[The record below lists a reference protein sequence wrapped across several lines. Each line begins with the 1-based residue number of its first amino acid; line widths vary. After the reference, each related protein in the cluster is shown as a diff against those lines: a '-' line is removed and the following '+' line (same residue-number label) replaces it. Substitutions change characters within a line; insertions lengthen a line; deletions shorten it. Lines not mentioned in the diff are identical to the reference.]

1 MEFGNQVDNS
11 KLTPEF
17 HQGGQGQQVATDNN
31 QQQNLNQNVEAP
43 QGGQANN
50 AGNQI
55 QNNNNN
61 NDNNNNVEGIQVG
74 DEVFASQEDLIAAY
88 NDMKANLETR
98 NNSYKELQSAYT
110 KSRQEIA
117 IRNKMA
123 SPGNNGVQQM
133 QQPFMQQPMYNPYR
147 PPAQPYG
154 TQPFAG
160 VNPQMAAGFN
170 NPYLNQM
177 PRQSDQSSAVVNEAM
192 INMAIEN
199 KIVELKSVDPNFD
212 EVAGELWNIMDTDKY
227 FSKIKFTDPEM
238 AKNSIEAAY
247 QLAKQKVET
256 AKANIKANNARTEA
270 YNAKQTKV
278 LNNDVSNVANRG
290 KGQQTE
296 KTDAEKIKEEILGAK
311 PLRF

>member
-17 HQGGQGQQVATDNN
+17 HQAGQGQQVATDNN

-43 QGGQANN
+43 QGGQASN

-55 QNNNNN
+55 QN
-61 NDNNNNVEGIQVG
+61 NNNNVEGIQVG
-74 DEVFASQEDLIAAY
+74 DEVFATQEDLIAAY

-123 SPGNNGVQQM
+123 RPENAEVQPTGVPFN
-133 QQPFMQQPMYNPYR
+133 QPVFNNPYR
-147 PPAQPYG
+147 PPVQPYG
-154 TQPFAG
+154 GVQPFVG

-170 NPYLNQM
+170 NPYLNQI

-199 KIVELKSVDPNFD
+199 KIVELKSADPNFD

-227 FSKIKFTDPEM
+227 FSRIKFTDPEM

>member
-43 QGGQANN
+43 QSGQANN

-61 NDNNNNVEGIQVG
+61 VEGIQVG
-74 DEVFASQEDLIAAY
+74 DEVFATQEDLIAAY

-123 SPGNNGVQQM
+123 RPENAEVQPTGVPFN
-133 QQPFMQQPMYNPYR
+133 QPVFNNPYR
-147 PPAQPYG
+147 PPVQPYG
-154 TQPFAG
+154 TQPYSG
-160 VNPQMAAGFN
+160 VSPQMVAGFN

-199 KIVELKSVDPNFD
+199 KIVELKSADPNFD

-227 FSKIKFTDPEM
+227 FSRIKFTDPEM

>member
-17 HQGGQGQQVATDNN
+17 HQAGQGQQVATDNN

-61 NDNNNNVEGIQVG
+61 VEGIQVG
-74 DEVFASQEDLIAAY
+74 DEVFATQEDLIAAY

-123 SPGNNGVQQM
+123 RPENAEVQPTGVQFN
-133 QQPFMQQPMYNPYR
+133 QPVFNNPYR
-147 PPAQPYG
+147 LPVQPYG
-154 TQPFAG
+154 GVQPFVG

-199 KIVELKSVDPNFD
+199 KIVELKSADPNFD

-227 FSKIKFTDPEM
+227 FSRIKFTDPEM

>member
-17 HQGGQGQQVATDNN
+17 HQAGQGQQVATDNN

-43 QGGQANN
+43 QSGQANN

-61 NDNNNNVEGIQVG
+61 VEGIQVG
-74 DEVFASQEDLIAAY
+74 DEVFATQEDLIAAY

-123 SPGNNGVQQM
+123 RPENTEVQPTGVPFN
-133 QQPFMQQPMYNPYR
+133 QPVFNNPYR
-147 PPAQPYG
+147 PPVQPYG
-154 TQPFAG
+154 TQPYSG
-160 VNPQMAAGFN
+160 VSPQMIGGF
-170 NPYLNQM
+170 NPYLNQVQ
-177 PRQSDQSSAVVNEAM
+177 RQGDQASAVVNEAM

-199 KIVELKSVDPNFD
+199 KIVELKSADPNFD

-227 FSKIKFTDPEM
+227 FSRIKFTDPEM

>member
-17 HQGGQGQQVATDNN
+17 HQAGQGQQVATDNN

-61 NDNNNNVEGIQVG
+61 VEGIQVG
-74 DEVFASQEDLIAAY
+74 DEVFATQEDLIAAY

-123 SPGNNGVQQM
+123 RPENAEVQPTGVPFN
-133 QQPFMQQPMYNPYR
+133 QPVFNNPYR
-147 PPAQPYG
+147 PPVQSYG
-154 TQPFAG
+154 GVQPFVG

-170 NPYLNQM
+170 NPYLNQI

-199 KIVELKSVDPNFD
+199 KIVELKSADPNFD

-227 FSKIKFTDPEM
+227 FSRIKFTDPEM